1 MTTTTPV
8 APPEATQ
15 LPGRVGAGLFDPRQ
29 LLASLPDALM
39 KLDPRH
45 MVESPVMF
53 VVEVGAVLT
62 TVLAIA
68 DPSAFAWW
76 VVVWL
81 WLTVIFANLAEA
93 VAEGRGR
100 AQAATLRATKEA
112 PARLL
117 VKALRPSSP
126 ARA

>member
-1 MTTTTPV
+1 MTTTPV

-53 VVEVGAVLT
+53 VVEVGAVLRRFS
-62 TVLAIA
+62 
-68 DPSAFAWW
+68 PSPTR
-76 VVVWL
+76 VRS
-81 WLTVIFANLAEA
+81 
-93 VAEGRGR
+93 RGG
-100 AQAATLRATKEA
+100 
-112 PARLL
+112 
-117 VKALRPSSP
+117 SSYGCGSP
-126 ARA
+126 